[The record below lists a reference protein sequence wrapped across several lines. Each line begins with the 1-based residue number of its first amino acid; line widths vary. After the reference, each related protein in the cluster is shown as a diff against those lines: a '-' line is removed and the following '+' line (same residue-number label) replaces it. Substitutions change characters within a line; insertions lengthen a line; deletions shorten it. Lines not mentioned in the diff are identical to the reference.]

1 MGAVFDGVVLCQ
13 ALCKSSG
20 EEEWTDMFEK
30 LREVCRKIGVKNAGR
45 RMAGLG
51 KVAWRKTE
59 REPFLSTRKGL
70 NAAFNRKSELRES
83 LLEAWN
89 VDIHKAL
96 RICEERHVTV
106 EGSEGSYVS
115 FDRVDDPWPS

>member
-30 LREVCRKIGVKNAGR
+30 LREVCRKIGVKNAGQ

-59 REPFLSTRKGL
+59 REPFLSARKGL
-70 NAAFNRKSELRES
+70 DAAFNRKSELRES
-83 LLEAWN
+83 LFGSLERGHTQSIAY
-89 VDIHKAL
+89 L
-96 RICEERHVTV
+96 
-106 EGSEGSYVS
+106 
-115 FDRVDDPWPS
+115 